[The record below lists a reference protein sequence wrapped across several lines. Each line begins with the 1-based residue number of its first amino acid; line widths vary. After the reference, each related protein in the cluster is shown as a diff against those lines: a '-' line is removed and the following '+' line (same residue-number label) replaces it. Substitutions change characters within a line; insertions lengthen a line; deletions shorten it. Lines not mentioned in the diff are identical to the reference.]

1 MKMKFKAE
9 ELMGILNKRFDLGHS
24 MEEKQS
30 SLDELFDGELSM
42 TSTVDQIMR
51 KDLATSESI
60 KEGKKLVEE
69 LVIDKDKEEVSLDG
83 QG

>member
-1 MKMKFKAE
+1 
-9 ELMGILNKRFDLGHS
+9 
-24 MEEKQS
+24 
-30 SLDELFDGELSM
+30 M

-51 KDLATSESI
+51 EDLATSESV

-69 LVIDKDKEEVSLDG
+69 LVIGKDKDKEEVSLDG